1 LKALEEDFRATL
13 DAIARRHAMPASDDV
28 RRLAPLVQRLS
39 AIYNDRSAQA
49 PDTADRDSLAA
60 RLQFSFPRDVPKGG
74 AAVRELVALDLFPKR
89 AIRLLDLGAGLG
101 AMTWGVARALP
112 KGIAVEAELVDRD
125 RGALDL
131 AAAIAKERADD
142 GVRVQLRP
150 GSAGTVKRDAA
161 AYDLVIAGQVLSELD
176 RDASEEERVQRHT
189 ALVARWIETVRMD
202 GALVIVEPALRD
214 RTRHLHR
221 LRAAIL
227 REGIANVFAP
237 CLHAVECPML
247 ARESDWCHE
256 DLPIDLPPWLVPI
269 ARGAGLRY
277 EGLTFSY
284 LVLRR
289 DAVTLGGR
297 TGPAFR
303 EVSGLIRTKGK
314 TERMLCGYGP
324 GLEAGGG
331 IRGMRLDRAESPT
344 NEAWQAAHRGDILT
358 FEPFLDVQ
366 KPRVEADMQVRI
378 DALRARR

>member
-1 LKALEEDFRATL
+1 
-13 DAIARRHAMPASDDV
+13 
-28 RRLAPLVQRLS
+28 
-39 AIYNDRSAQA
+39 
-49 PDTADRDSLAA
+49 
-60 RLQFSFPRDVPKGG
+60 
-74 AAVRELVALDLFPKR
+74 
-89 AIRLLDLGAGLG
+89 
-101 AMTWGVARALP
+101 MTWGVARALP

-331 IRGMRLDRAESPT
+331 IRGMRLDRAESPSMFRSH
-344 NEAWQAAHRGDILT
+344 ASR
-358 FEPFLDVQ
+358 
-366 KPRVEADMQVRI
+366 RI
-378 DALRARR
+378 CR